1 MSESEE
7 HLTQS
12 SDLPR
17 TGYEAAEEERRSLEV
32 EEEEERNAHVASLEE
47 EEPAAEPTKEQK
59 RDETKGKRLRSTTT
73 TTVAAA
79 SAWQVTLFDLGK
91 QLNRQRMLME
101 SMTEDIKHLR
111 KQFKRKAK
119 RLVLLF
125 SLPLHFGFYAS
136 QLRATIQKRFQVCSL
151 FAGSSSTALRT
162 DFIFPYLLFCKGP
175 IHLCS

>member
-32 EEEEERNAHVASLEE
+32 EEEERNAHVASLEE

-91 QLNRQRMLME
+91 QVNRQRMLME
-101 SMTEDIKHLR
+101 RMTEDIKHLR
-111 KQFKRKAK
+111 KQFNQVQRDLAKFEKRMEKMKTTTATK
-119 RLVLLF
+119 R
-125 SLPLHFGFYAS
+125 G
-136 QLRATIQKRFQVCSL
+136 KRR
-151 FAGSSSTALRT
+151 G
-162 DFIFPYLLFCKGP
+162 
-175 IHLCS
+175 

>member
-32 EEEEERNAHVASLEE
+32 EEEERNAHVASLEE

-111 KQFKRKAK
+111 KQFNQVQRDLAK
-119 RLVLLF
+119 F
-125 SLPLHFGFYAS
+125 EKHMEKMK
-136 QLRATIQKRFQVCSL
+136 TTT
-151 FAGSSSTALRT
+151 SSTKRG
-162 DFIFPYLLFCKGP
+162 KQRG
-175 IHLCS
+175 